1 YLFTIL
7 ALLPITTSTLITP
20 TIAKASEKQED
31 SVSYEIVKND
41 LYIQF
46 EEELAELIA
55 SNQSTVSVPDL
66 FSTQSVLSTSSQD
79 NSISEEQ
86 FFSLVEKYDG
96 AELTAVVNSQ
106 DAFTT
111 KFVNGGVNSYA
122 TSYRG
127 LNALRSELKYNAGA
141 LKVGGTL
148 VGTAGGLLGVLLG
161 MVTGDYLSGHCDDA
175 AAGVSAFIQAG

>member
-1 YLFTIL
+1 MKNKFKYLFTIL

-86 FFSLVEKYDG
+86 FFL
-96 AELTAVVNSQ
+96 
-106 DAFTT
+106 
-111 KFVNGGVNSYA
+111 
-122 TSYRG
+122 
-127 LNALRSELKYNAGA
+127 
-141 LKVGGTL
+141 
-148 VGTAGGLLGVLLG
+148 
-161 MVTGDYLSGHCDDA
+161 
-175 AAGVSAFIQAG
+175 